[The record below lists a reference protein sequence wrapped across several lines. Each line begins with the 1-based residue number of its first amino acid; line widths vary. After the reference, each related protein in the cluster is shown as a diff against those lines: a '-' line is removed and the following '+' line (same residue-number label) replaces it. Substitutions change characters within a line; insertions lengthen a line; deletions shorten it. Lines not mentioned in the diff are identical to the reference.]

1 MELILFNYL
10 NNINYMTK
18 EQKLSELYYD
28 VENGFGS
35 AKSLYDDAR
44 KAGLVI
50 TLNEVKEWLRSQT
63 LKQRKGYTNS
73 NSYSTPFARAVY
85 SMDIMDMTS
94 LMKDTGTYKKEYLR
108 YGLVCIDNF
117 SKKCHVV
124 AINNKDGETLYDAFM
139 ECFKV
144 MGQPQSVYSDDEG
157 GFKYKK
163 LQEFFKAEGI
173 IHNITLT
180 HANVAERMIR
190 TLKKM
195 ISDRLQIHKGSW
207 TLMLKP
213 VLEKYNSKMKHGT
226 TEMTPNEAH
235 KDENSIEVKANSVMK
250 EKYLRNYPNIKE
262 GDKVRILD
270 KGKGNYTSRKESR
283 SNWSEKVYEVK
294 EVNRDMQLNKYY
306 VLEGLTKRYMRH
318 ELLLVNK

>member
-1 MELILFNYL
+1 MADKN
-10 NNINYMTK
+10 
-18 EQKLSELYYD
+18 QVLSDLYYD
-28 VENGFGS
+28 IESGFGS

-50 TLNEVKEWLRSQT
+50 TLNEVKEWLRGQS
-63 LKQRKGYTNS
+63 LKQRKNYKNY
-73 NSYSTPFARAVY
+73 NSYSPPFARSVY
-85 SMDIMDMTS
+85 SVDLMNMIS
-94 LMKDTGTYKKEYLR
+94 LMKDTKTYKEEYPL
-108 YGLVCIDNF
+108 YGFVCIDNF

-124 AINNKDGETLYDAFM
+124 VLKNKDTDPVYDAFM

-144 MGQPQSVYSDDEG
+144 MGHPQSIYSDDEG
-157 GFKYKK
+157 SFNSKK
-163 LQEFFKAEGI
+163 LQGYFKGEGI
-173 IHNITLT
+173 THKVTLT

-207 TLMLKP
+207 TIMLKP
-213 VLEKYNSKMKHGT
+213 VLDKYNSKMVHGT
-226 TEMTPNEAH
+226 TGLVPNEAH

-250 EKYLRNYPNIKE
+250 EKYLRNYPNIKA
-262 GDKVRILD
+262 GDDVRVFV

-283 SNWSEKVYEVK
+283 SQWSEKVYEVK
-294 EVNRDMQLNKYY
+294 EVNRDPQLNKYY
-306 VLEGLTKRYMRH
+306 VIEGLPKKYMRH

>member
-1 MELILFNYL
+1 MADKN
-10 NNINYMTK
+10 
-18 EQKLSELYYD
+18 QVLSDLYYD
-28 VENGFGS
+28 IESGFGS

-50 TLNEVKEWLRSQT
+50 TLNEVKEWLRGQS
-63 LKQRKGYTNS
+63 LKQRKNYKNY
-73 NSYSTPFARAVY
+73 NSYSPPFARSVY
-85 SMDIMDMTS
+85 SVDLMNMIS
-94 LMKDTGTYKKEYLR
+94 LMKDTKTYKEEYPL
-108 YGLVCIDNF
+108 YGFVCIDNF

-124 AINNKDGETLYDAFM
+124 VLKNKDTDPVYDAFM

-144 MGQPQSVYSDDEG
+144 MGHPQSIYSDDEG
-157 GFKYKK
+157 SFNSKK
-163 LQEFFKAEGI
+163 LQDYFKGEGI
-173 IHNITLT
+173 THKVTLT

-207 TLMLKP
+207 TIMLKP
-213 VLEKYNSKMKHGT
+213 VLDKYNSKMVHGT
-226 TEMTPNEAH
+226 TGLVPNEAH

-250 EKYLRNYPNIKE
+250 EKYLRNYPNIKA
-262 GDKVRILD
+262 GDDVRVFV

-283 SNWSEKVYEVK
+283 SQWSEKVYEVK
-294 EVNRDMQLNKYY
+294 EVNRDPQLNKYY
-306 VLEGLTKRYMRH
+306 VIEGLPKKYMRH